1 MAQLP
6 KALAAQPPNRMSGMT
21 SGVSLEILDLRHF
34 NGALLRPLL
43 QAESEVWRRRLHWDY
58 ATSVRLLSQY
68 LDSHM
73 LPGYAALE
81 FGRVTGYAFC
91 VYEETKA
98 VIGDVFAME
107 SEPPDAAAAL
117 EREGDGRRPQ
127 SSYELEE
134 VLLGHLFETLQNSPQ
149 VDRVE
154 SQLLMH
160 PAGTHARV
168 FRNAGFS
175 MYRRLFMVQELS
187 PEHAVPVANLPRDL
201 EMRPWRDEDLS
212 VAGRLISEAYAEHPD
227 SLINDQYRSAHG
239 SMRFLHNIVRYSG
252 CGIFSPQVSHVVCER
267 ATREVVGLILAS
279 RVSAQSGHITQLC
292 VRPRFRRRGL
302 ARTLLAMASA
312 EFWRQ
317 GMCEISLTVTEAN
330 QKAIDLY
337 KSEGYCCRH
346 AFDAAV
352 WERQGTASRG

>member
-1 MAQLP
+1 
-6 KALAAQPPNRMSGMT
+6 MSGMT

-73 LPGYAALE
+73 LPGYAAVE

-117 EREGDGRRPQ
+117 ERQGDGRRPQ
-127 SSYELEE
+127 SAYELEE

-175 MYRRLFMVQELS
+175 MYRRLFMVQELR
-187 PEHAVPVANLPRDL
+187 PEHAAPVANLPRDL

-212 VAGRLISEAYAEHPD
+212 VAGRLISEAYADHPD

-312 EFWRQ
+312 EFWRE
-317 GMCEISLTVTEAN
+317 GMGEISLTVTEAN

-352 WERQGTASRG
+352 WERQGTGSRG